1 MLGMD
6 RSVEQIR
13 SAGGT
18 RQLFRKHVMLLC
30 DRQPPVAHLSQLI
43 TAYAHIISTSIGMAN
58 SMLCVIHFTH
68 LRSHFI
74 LFVYFIAVVVV
85 SRTYTTRTSQCTCL
99 TAVTYAPCSLLSQ
112 CVQRQHAHPQKQ
124 QQQRKEHYINNKKH
138 A

>member
-85 SRTYTTRTSQCTCL
+85 SRTYTTRTSQCTYVPDRGHIRTML
-99 TAVTYAPCSLLSQ
+99 SAVTMRSAATRTCTKTTTTTERTL
-112 CVQRQHAHPQKQ
+112 H
-124 QQQRKEHYINNKKH
+124 
-138 A
+138 

>member
-30 DRQPPVAHLSQLI
+30 DRQPPVAHGNPSQLI

-85 SRTYTTRTSQCTCL
+85 SRTYTTRTSQCTYVPDRGHIRTML
-99 TAVTYAPCSLLSQ
+99 STVTMRSAATRTSTKTTTTTERTL
-112 CVQRQHAHPQKQ
+112 H
-124 QQQRKEHYINNKKH
+124 
-138 A
+138 